1 MAEFLVKVADE
12 RGNLTH
18 QVESGYS
25 EAEIRERFA
34 SQGFLVYWVKPKSLL
49 SGGAI
54 RGKKVRAS
62 TFLIFN
68 QQFLTLLKAGL
79 PILGSL
85 DLLIKRQK
93 DNYFR
98 SLLQNVRERVK
109 GGELLSEAFS
119 AQNVFPKIY
128 TTTLM
133 AGEKSGNMEEV
144 LTRYI
149 SFQRL
154 TLTFKKKLLVSL
166 VYPTLLVSVVL
177 IMFVFLV
184 TYVVPQF
191 AKLYQDLNAQL
202 PTITVF
208 MLSIGTH
215 TQQYAPVGVVVLG
228 VVLFLLWRWKATDR
242 GKAWIDKMLLGLPLV
257 GDILIKHQ
265 VATFSRMLSTLLL
278 GGMPLVPCLETAGAS
293 MSSTRVVN
301 GIRDA
306 SVRVREGQSL
316 AHSLEQQK
324 IFPELS
330 VEMIEVGESTG
341 ALPAMLTS
349 VAEFYEEDV
358 QTALGA
364 AMALIEPAILIIMAV
379 FVGGILISLYLPI
392 FSLGSNIH

>member
-25 EAEIRERFA
+25 EAEVRERFT

-54 RGKKVRAS
+54 RGKKIRGS

-149 SFQRL
+149 NFQRL
-154 TLTFKKKLLVSL
+154 ALTFKKKLLVSL

-202 PTITVF
+202 PAITVL

-215 TQQYAPVGVVVLG
+215 AQQYAPVGVVVLG
-228 VVLFLLWRWKATDR
+228 LVLFLLSRWKATDK
-242 GKAWIDKMLLGLPLV
+242 GKAFIDKMLLGIPLV

-293 MSSTRVVN
+293 MSSTKVVN

-364 AMALIEPAILIIMAV
+364 AMALIEPAILIVMAV